1 MYNEFDYDDG
11 VEEHGY
17 VVTGCHDED
26 NFDAG
31 FDDFPATEDNKTY
44 LVERFVTYH
53 NAISFVFGGSEPCL
67 QWLAK
72 QIGFDADHWS
82 VGFVADELEELLK

>member
-1 MYNEFDYDDG
+1 MNAAQYAYDNQYDATLE
-11 VEEHGY
+11 VP
-17 VVTGCHDED
+17 
-26 NFDAG
+26 FDAG
-31 FDDFPATEDNKTY
+31 FDDFPATEENKTY
-44 LVERFVTYH
+44 LVEQFVTHH
-53 NAISFVFGGSEPCL
+53 NAIAFVFGGSEPSL